1 MKKKTY
7 CFIFARGGSKG
18 IPKKNILPIKGLPLI
33 VHSINLAKSLK
44 MVDRIFVST
53 DCKEISEIALEHNVE
68 VIKRPPHL
76 AQDDSP
82 EWLAWQHAIKYVES
96 YEEKFDRFLSLPTT
110 SPLRTKE
117 DIEKCLE
124 ALKKDVDL
132 VLTMSKSK
140 RSPWFN
146 MVTRDK
152 SSKLNLIF
160 SESRINRR
168 QDTPQCFDLS
178 TIAYVS
184 RPNYIITSSS
194 MWDGIVHGVEI
205 PSERCID
212 IDNSYDYT
220 LAKILMEKDDLYDNH
235 FKDF

>member
-1 MKKKTY
+1 MKQKTF

-18 IPKKNILPIKGLPLI
+18 IPKKNILPIGGLPLL
-33 VHSINLAKSLK
+33 VHSINSAKSLK
-44 MVDRIFVST
+44 VVDRIFVST

-68 VIKRPPHL
+68 VIKRPLYL
-76 AQDDSP
+76 AQDDSS
-82 EWLAWQHAIKYVES
+82 EWLAWKHAIKYVES

-117 DIEKCLE
+117 DIEKCLK

-132 VLTMSKSK
+132 VLTMSKSN

-152 SSKLNLIF
+152 SSKLKLIF
-160 SESRINRR
+160 NDPRINRR
-168 QDTPQCFDLS
+168 QDTPQCFDLT

-184 RPNYIITSSS
+184 RPHYIITSSS

-212 IDNSYDYT
+212 IDNSHDYS
-220 LAKILMEKDDLYDNH
+220 LARLLMEKDDLSDNL
-235 FKDF
+235 F

>member
-1 MKKKTY
+1 MKQKTF

-18 IPKKNILPIKGLPLI
+18 IPKKNILPIGGLPLL

-44 MVDRIFVST
+44 VVDRIFVST

-68 VIKRPPHL
+68 VIKRPQYL
-76 AQDDSP
+76 AQDDSS

-96 YEEKFDRFLSLPTT
+96 NEEKFDRFLSLPTT
-110 SPLRTKE
+110 SPLRIKE
-117 DIEKCLE
+117 DIEKCFE

-132 VLTMSKSK
+132 VLTMSKSN

-160 SESRINRR
+160 RKQRINRR
-168 QDTPQCFDLS
+168 QDTPQCFDIT

-184 RPNYIITSSS
+184 RPHYIITSSS

-212 IDNSYDYT
+212 IDNSHDYS
-220 LAKILMEKDDLYDNH
+220 LARLLMEKDDLSDNL
-235 FKDF
+235 F

>member
-1 MKKKTY
+1 MKQKTF

-18 IPKKNILPIKGLPLI
+18 IPKKNILPIRGLPLL

-44 MVDRIFVST
+44 VVDRIFVST

-68 VIKRPPHL
+68 VIKRPQYL
-76 AQDDSP
+76 AQDDSS

-96 YEEKFDRFLSLPTT
+96 NEEKFDRFLSLPTT

-117 DIEKCLE
+117 DIEKCLK

-132 VLTMSKSK
+132 VLTMSKSN

-160 SESRINRR
+160 RKQRINRR
-168 QDTPQCFDLS
+168 QDTPQCFDIT
-178 TIAYVS
+178 TIAYLS
-184 RPNYIITSSS
+184 RPDYIITSSS

-212 IDNSYDYT
+212 IDNSYDYK
-220 LAKILMEKDDLYDNH
+220 LARLLMEKDDLSDNL
-235 FKDF
+235 F